1 MKTYSDPAKAALAK
15 GDVTSHGAVEIL
27 GTDPFRVW
35 GGAGVLPLGGEDF
48 QGVGDAGLIT
58 VTGSQMGGTEDGI
71 ELALSGVDP
80 NTADLSTTNL
90 VRNARA
96 TIWRLLFDGAGET
109 LLDAQ
114 VFERGRV
121 DQLSWKD
128 TPGGEATITTA
139 IETAARGLGRKTG
152 RSTADADQRMI
163 DGDDGSL
170 SRVTQAGELTLA
182 WGGKPPARVTQ
193 ALPTT
198 GGAFDPYNIDLSG
211 IPF

>member
-1 MKTYSDPAKAALAK
+1 VKTFSELFKAALAA
-15 GDVTSHGAVEIL
+15 GSVTSHGAVKL
-27 GTDPFRVW
+27 AATDPFRVW
-35 GGAGVLPLGGEDF
+35 GGVGPLELEGEDY
-48 QGVGDAGLIT
+48 QGIGDAGLVT

-80 NTADLSTTNL
+80 NTADLSTTVF

-96 TIWRLLFDGAGET
+96 TIWRLGFDESGEVM
-109 LLDAQ
+109 LDAQ

-121 DQLSWKD
+121 DKLGWRD
-128 TPGGEATITTA
+128 TPGGEATITVA

-182 WGGKPPARVTQ
+182 WGGKPPARVAQT
-193 ALPTT
+193 LPTT
-198 GGAFDPYNIDLSG
+198 AQPFDPIQFHNG
-211 IPF
+211 VPF